1 MFKLSRYRY
10 STQFTEDG
18 ISYIDER
25 EPFRYRED
33 SGNRFHRVKSGDTW
47 WGLAH
52 LYFSGFE
59 RPAGL
64 WWLICEYQPVPI
76 IDPTIALDVQPGIGA
91 LVIIPSM
98 SMIRDRVFNTSQRRY
113 H

>member
-1 MFKLSRYRY
+1 MPMFKLSRYRY

-64 WWLICEYQPVPI
+64 WWLICEYQPVSAI
-76 IDPTIALDVQPGIGA
+76 Y
-91 LVIIPSM
+91 
-98 SMIRDRVFNTSQRRY
+98 QRKDFKYDSLSKLSYNLAAFVDYFDKR
-113 H
+113 